1 MNSSA
6 PDIDG
11 VRLRLSRAKRRAN
24 IAAGVV
30 LILTT
35 AAATVLALAT
45 NAQSWTVAGVA
56 VSLCILCGGP
66 IAAGLLLSCVPYRSE
81 RKILA
86 VARATA
92 SSSPDP
98 QSFLPGLAIVL
109 LVLFISAL
117 AFALVI
123 GAAWGFQG

>member
-11 VRLRLSRAKRRAN
+11 VRLRLSRAKRHAN
-24 IAAGVV
+24 IAAGLV
-30 LILTT
+30 LTLTT
-35 AAATVLALAT
+35 AAATVLVFAT
-45 NAQSWTVAGVA
+45 DYQTWMVAGVT
-56 VSLCILCGGP
+56 VSICLLCGVP

-81 RKILA
+81 RRVLA
-86 VARATA
+86 LARATA
-92 SSSPDP
+92 SSSTAP
-98 QSFLPGLAIVL
+98 QRFLPGLAIVL